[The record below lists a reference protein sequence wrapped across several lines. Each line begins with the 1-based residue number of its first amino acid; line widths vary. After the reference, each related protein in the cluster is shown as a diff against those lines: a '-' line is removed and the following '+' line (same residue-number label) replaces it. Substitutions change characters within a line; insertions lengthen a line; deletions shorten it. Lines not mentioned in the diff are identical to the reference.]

1 MPLKVLPSTCA
12 DKAHDTACHDEV
24 VIYEV
29 DSSASAR
36 GPVRWVADKVVNGT
50 RENMGVLRLQ
60 YDTTTHV
67 WSTDLNMRIAGVMAG
82 APMPEDVRPLVR
94 QGAIDE
100 GRVVIRITPYGSFE
114 TPPRHVHS
122 VDDLAGLN
130 HWASSVM
137 PWT

>member
-1 MPLKVLPSTCA
+1 MIKVAVATLPLLLLLRQTPQAPAASILGTWRGTSTCA

-60 YDTTTHV
+60 YDTTTHM
-67 WSTDLNMRIAGVMAG
+67 WSTDLNMRIAARWSLEPRGDRMVGTLAERPSG
-82 APMPEDVRPLVR
+82 RIIRRVSVRRVR
-94 QGAIDE
+94 
-100 GRVVIRITPYGSFE
+100 
-114 TPPRHVHS
+114 
-122 VDDLAGLN
+122 
-130 HWASSVM
+130 
-137 PWT
+137 